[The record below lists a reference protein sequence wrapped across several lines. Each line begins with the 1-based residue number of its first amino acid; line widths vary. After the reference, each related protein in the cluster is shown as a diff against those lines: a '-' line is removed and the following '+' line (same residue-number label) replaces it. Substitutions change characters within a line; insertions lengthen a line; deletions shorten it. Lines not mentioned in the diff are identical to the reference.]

1 MAPLQ
6 HWART
11 LLDLKAAVPSLRWHV
26 HLDDDDLVDEALRQP
41 AG

>member
-1 MAPLQ
+1 MTALE

-26 HLDDDDLVDEALRQP
+26 HLDDDDLDDEALRQL